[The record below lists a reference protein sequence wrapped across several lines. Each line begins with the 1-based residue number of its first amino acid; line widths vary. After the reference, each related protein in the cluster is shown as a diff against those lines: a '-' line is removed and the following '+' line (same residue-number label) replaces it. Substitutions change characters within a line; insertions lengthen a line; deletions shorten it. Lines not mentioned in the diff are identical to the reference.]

1 MKSLILAVL
10 GIALSLP
17 ALAQKAPAAPHKPA
31 AHPDTAAQGEKPSTE
46 QVLRLLDLLRVK
58 ESIQISVDAMK
69 EEMKGTAEQ
78 SFREKIPNPTP
89 EQLQS
94 VHSAVDDVFK
104 TLVLDDLITDV
115 VPIYQRHLTRSDV
128 QAMITFYSSPAGKK
142 IMREQP
148 AIIKESMQAT
158 AAGQQKKM
166 EVLLARLDL
175 RVQRLIEDEQNKT
188 APERK

>member
-1 MKSLILAVL
+1 MKILILASL
-10 GIALSLP
+10 GMALSLP
-17 ALAQKAPAAPHKPA
+17 AFAQKAPAAAHKPA
-31 AHPDTAAQGEKPSTE
+31 TRPVAAAEDDKPSTE
-46 QVLRLLDLLRVK
+46 QVLHLLDLLRVK

-78 SFREKIPNPTP
+78 SFREKFPNPTP
-89 EQLQS
+89 QQLES
-94 VHSAVDDVFK
+94 VHAAVDDVFK

-128 QAMITFYSSPAGKK
+128 QAMIAFYSSPAGRK

-148 AIIKESMQAT
+148 VIIKESMQAT
-158 AAGQQKKM
+158 AAGQHKKM

-188 APERK
+188 APEQK

>member
-1 MKSLILAVL
+1 MKILILAVL
-10 GIALSLP
+10 GMALSLP
-17 ALAQKAPAAPHKPA
+17 TLAQKTSGAPRKSAARSA
-31 AHPDTAAQGEKPSTE
+31 VAQNEKPSTE
-46 QVLRLLDLLRVK
+46 QVLQLLDLLRVK

-78 SFREKIPNPTP
+78 SFREKIPNPTA

-94 VHSAVDDVFK
+94 VHAVVDDVFK

-188 APERK
+188 APEQK

>member
-1 MKSLILAVL
+1 MKILILAVL
-10 GIALSLP
+10 EMALSLP
-17 ALAQKAPAAPHKPA
+17 ALAQKTPAAPHKAPTRPA
-31 AHPDTAAQGEKPSTE
+31 AAEDEKPSAE
-46 QVLRLLDLLRVK
+46 QVLRLLDLMRVK

-94 VHSAVDDVFK
+94 VHAVVDDVFK

-115 VPIYQRHLTRSDV
+115 VPVYQKHLTRSDV
-128 QAMITFYSSPAGKK
+128 QAMIAFYSSPAGKK

-148 AIIKESMQAT
+148 AMIRESMQAT

-175 RVQRLIEDEQNKT
+175 RVQHLIEDEQNKT
-188 APERK
+188 APEKK

>member
-1 MKSLILAVL
+1 MKPLFLAFVCAVL
-10 GIALSLP
+10 IVP
-17 ALAQKAPAAPHKPA
+17 ALAQKAAAPHKPA
-31 AHPDTAAQGEKPSTE
+31 SRNTAAAEDEKPSSE
-46 QVLRLLDLLRVK
+46 QVLRLLDLLRIK

-78 SFREKIPNPTP
+78 SFREKFPNPTP

-94 VHSAVDDVFK
+94 VHAAVDDVFK

-115 VPIYQRHLTRSDV
+115 VPIYQRHLTRGDV
-128 QAMITFYSSPAGKK
+128 QAIIAFYSSPAGKK

-148 AIIKESMQAT
+148 AMIRESMQAT

-166 EVLLARLDL
+166 EILLARLDL
-175 RVQRLIEDEQNKT
+175 RVQRLIQDEQNKT
-188 APERK
+188 APEQK

>member
-1 MKSLILAVL
+1 MKPLFLLFVCA
-10 GIALSLP
+10 ALSVS
-17 ALAQKAPAAPHKPA
+17 AFAQKPAAPHQPA
-31 AHPDTAAQGEKPSTE
+31 SRSTVASADEKPSAE
-46 QVLRLLDLLRVK
+46 QVLRLLDLLRIK

-78 SFREKIPNPTP
+78 SFREKFPNPTP

-94 VHSAVDDVFK
+94 VHAAVDDVFK
-104 TLVLDDLITDV
+104 TLVLDDLLTKV
-115 VPIYQRHLTRSDV
+115 VPVYQRHLTRSDV
-128 QAMITFYSSPAGKK
+128 QAMIAFYSSPAGKK

-148 AIIKESMQAT
+148 AMIRESMQAT

-175 RVQRLIEDEQNKT
+175 RVQRLIQDEQNKT
-188 APERK
+188 TPEKK

>member
-1 MKSLILAVL
+1 MKTLFLAVL
-10 GIALSLP
+10 GMVLSLP
-17 ALAQKAPAAPHKPA
+17 ALAQKTPPAPHKAPA
-31 AHPDTAAQGEKPSTE
+31 RRASAAEDEKPSAE

-94 VHSAVDDVFK
+94 VHAVVDDVFK

-115 VPIYQRHLTRSDV
+115 VPVYQKHLTRSDV
-128 QAMITFYSSPAGKK
+128 QAMIAFYSSPAGKK

-148 AIIKESMQAT
+148 AMIRESMQAT

-188 APERK
+188 APEKK

>member
-1 MKSLILAVL
+1 MKILILAVL
-10 GIALSLP
+10 GMALGLP
-17 ALAQKAPAAPHKPA
+17 TLAQKAPAAPRKSMARP
-31 AHPDTAAQGEKPSTE
+31 TAAVQDEKPSTE
-46 QVLRLLDLLRVK
+46 QVLHLLDLLRVK

-78 SFREKIPNPTP
+78 SFREKIPNPTA

-94 VHSAVDDVFK
+94 VHAVVDDVFK

-148 AIIKESMQAT
+148 TIIKESMQAT

-188 APERK
+188 APEQK